1 MTVADVSEVPGSAR
15 RHGKQLP
22 NFLQQNDKEERL
34 QTTFS
39 QQTLRQNLFQQRYFK
54 FSSYKPAHPQPYSSI
69 KNEHRWVF
77 ACIKLSLFFFLLHFN
92 PPNTTSPSTSSQL
105 GTLAVQK
112 QAHWSSRTLCPC
124 SVSAL
129 QPVLLPIHSLSTG
142 PHEESDC

>member
-15 RHGKQLP
+15 RQGKQLP
-22 NFLQQNDKEERL
+22 NFLQQNDKEEQL

-77 ACIKLSLFFFLLHFN
+77 ACIKLSLFFF
-92 PPNTTSPSTSSQL
+92 PPSF
-105 GTLAVQK
+105 
-112 QAHWSSRTLCPC
+112 
-124 SVSAL
+124 
-129 QPVLLPIHSLSTG
+129 QPPKYYFSLNFKSTG
-142 PHEESDC
+142 HFSSTKASTLILQDPLLLLS